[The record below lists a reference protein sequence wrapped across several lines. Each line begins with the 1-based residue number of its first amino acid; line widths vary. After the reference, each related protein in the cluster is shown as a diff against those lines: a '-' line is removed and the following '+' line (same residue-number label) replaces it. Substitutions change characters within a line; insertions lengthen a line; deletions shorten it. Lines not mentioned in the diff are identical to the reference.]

1 MAHSPNLDFQ
11 AFVARRKQEREESRT
26 HAARRDYAYSSD
38 QTMRQQFE
46 RMKPVELA
54 VEAALRTYGRVYKSQ
69 LLGSA
74 VRVSD
79 RQFPRLQ
86 KLVSTCADTLQITPP
101 AVYIVNQPTL
111 NAATFGTDEDA
122 FIMVHS
128 ALVDHFTDEE
138 LLTVLGHECGHV
150 HNRHVVYL
158 TTLHILTQV
167 VGVVAQWAFY
177 PAVLALRAWFRRA
190 EITCDRAGMLCGK
203 SEPVAARALTKLAL
217 GSKRLYEEFNIEAF
231 LEQHHENKGNVGRYM
246 EALATHPWL
255 PKRVLAMRAFSE
267 SALFRESTG
276 QGQGGLTMAEVD
288 ERVSALLKWE
298 D

>member
-1 MAHSPNLDFQ
+1 MPQTPELDFQ
-11 AFVARRKQEREESRT
+11 GFVARRRAEHDQGRSRE
-26 HAARRDYAYSSD
+26 AKRDYAYASD
-38 QTMRQQFE
+38 QKMREQFE

-54 VEAALRTYGRVYKSQ
+54 VSAALRTYGKVYKGQ
-69 LLGSA
+69 LLGRA

-86 KLVSTCADTLQITPP
+86 KLVSSCADTLEIPAP
-101 AVYIVNQPTL
+101 AVYIVNDPNL
-111 NAATFGTDEDA
+111 NAMTFGTDDEA

-128 ALVDHFTDEE
+128 ALIDHFTDEE

-158 TTLHILTQV
+158 TTLHILTHV
-167 VGVVAQWAFY
+167 VGVVAQWASL

-231 LEQHHENKGNVGRYM
+231 LEQHHENKDNVGRYM
-246 EALATHPWL
+246 EVFATHPWL

-267 SALFRESTG
+267 SQMYREAAG
-276 QGQGGLTMAEVD
+276 VGEGGLTMPEVD